1 MKNYSY
7 NISKAM
13 GDSLK
18 EKYDVLFRLMFEAN
32 KEDEIKFIIC
42 GPDLMTI
49 FETRPGF
56 KYRHSGADNL
66 SLGHLIYV
74 GDYTKEGFNFQC
86 FKSTA
91 CAKDELMLFGRNN
104 GMVKFSDYNFVK
116 ARDEKRSR

>member
-1 MKNYSY
+1 
-7 NISKAM
+7 M

-56 KYRHSGADNL
+56 KYIDSKPV
-66 SLGHLIYV
+66 GHLTYV

-86 FKSTA
+86 FKSMA

-116 ARDEKRSR
+116 ARDEKRIR